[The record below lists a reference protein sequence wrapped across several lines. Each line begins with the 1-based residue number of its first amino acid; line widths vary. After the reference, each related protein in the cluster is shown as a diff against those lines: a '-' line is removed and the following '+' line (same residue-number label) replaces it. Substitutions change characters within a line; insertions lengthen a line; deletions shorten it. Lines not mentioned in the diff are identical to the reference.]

1 MYLFGENKL
10 ICLLQP
16 QIELYWF
23 YIPIF
28 WTCKHEIHQY
38 IVAFKLVS
46 INQLKGAL
54 SNFCSN
60 LGQLKLSPW
69 NAAVN
74 LSHKVLFIY
83 QLSSLREY
91 LATEEMMLLQVS
103 ETMSAANSHNG
114 HLANMDEV
122 DEKPMLI
129 VKKTGDGPGITA
141 LINRQLQGTLT
152 QS

>member
-1 MYLFGENKL
+1 M
-10 ICLLQP
+10 
-16 QIELYWF
+16 
-23 YIPIF
+23 
-28 WTCKHEIHQY
+28 
-38 IVAFKLVS
+38 
-46 INQLKGAL
+46 
-54 SNFCSN
+54 
-60 LGQLKLSPW
+60 
-69 NAAVN
+69 
-74 LSHKVLFIY
+74 SHKVLFIY

-122 DEKPMLI
+122 DDKPMLI

-141 LINRQLQGTLT
+141 LINRQLQGTLS

>member
-1 MYLFGENKL
+1 M
-10 ICLLQP
+10 
-16 QIELYWF
+16 
-23 YIPIF
+23 
-28 WTCKHEIHQY
+28 
-38 IVAFKLVS
+38 
-46 INQLKGAL
+46 
-54 SNFCSN
+54 
-60 LGQLKLSPW
+60 
-69 NAAVN
+69 
-74 LSHKVLFIY
+74 SHKVLFIY